1 MLLVTNRKYNTVGH
15 IYSHVERNWFLRWC
29 LSTTYVFVGAIYQ
42 LGEDSFI
49 IEKYSKAEKIK
60 QSGFHNSPCRFTL
73 EGDYVRYVESC
84 DLKVEYNKVF
94 TLAQFLSLTN
104 QTKAMFE
111 FNEDIKYSGC

>member
-1 MLLVTNRKYNTVGH
+1 MITFDN
-15 IYSHVERNWFLRWC
+15 
-29 LSTTYVFVGAIYQ
+29 
-42 LGEDSFI
+42 
-49 IEKYSKAEKIK
+49 
-60 QSGFHNSPCRFTL
+60 
-73 EGDYVRYVESC
+73 YVRYVESC

>member
-1 MLLVTNRKYNTVGH
+1 MNNKLDLEVFKSRCACLTEILSSYREGLL
-15 IYSHVERNWFLRWC
+15 L
-29 LSTTYVFVGAIYQ
+29 L
-42 LGEDSFI
+42 
-49 IEKYSKAEKIK
+49 
-60 QSGFHNSPCRFTL
+60 
-73 EGDYVRYVESC
+73 ESC